1 MCRTVHLRS
10 HRSSEI
16 AWIDPASAAALSELR
31 ELARAT
37 KCCCCCCFAL
47 WSRMEGLT
55 SSRKKICL
63 WIIGTLVAMS
73 WLLAGGELQLA
84 EALPSNK
91 TAFILSQRLNREG
104 PYVGL
109 VVPNPFEI
117 APLLS
122 KTVFKPH
129 PYVPW
134 LDLAGKKIPPS
145 SSLYI
150 IPSFWDDTSIPNLFT
165 SIRAWTTDVVDRN
178 KRFCRRTEIDPEEAR
193 NSF

>member
-1 MCRTVHLRS
+1 
-10 HRSSEI
+10 
-16 AWIDPASAAALSELR
+16 
-31 ELARAT
+31 
-37 KCCCCCCFAL
+37 
-47 WSRMEGLT
+47 MEDLT
-55 SSRKKICL
+55 SSWKKICL

-150 IPSFWDDTSIPNLFT
+150 IPSF
-165 SIRAWTTDVVDRN
+165 
-178 KRFCRRTEIDPEEAR
+178 
-193 NSF
+193 